1 MSAAVVIDFRAAKA
15 RHIANAKAARVRE
28 IAEDLLWWERSER
41 KRVAAYYREMG
52 WATSDE
58 IRLALESLAE
68 VGR

>member
-1 MSAAVVIDFRAAKA
+1 MSAQVISFHHAKA
-15 RHIANAKAARVRE
+15 RHIAIAKAARVRE
-28 IAEDLLWWERSER
+28 IAEDLMWWEQGER

-58 IRLALESLAE
+58 LRLALESLEE